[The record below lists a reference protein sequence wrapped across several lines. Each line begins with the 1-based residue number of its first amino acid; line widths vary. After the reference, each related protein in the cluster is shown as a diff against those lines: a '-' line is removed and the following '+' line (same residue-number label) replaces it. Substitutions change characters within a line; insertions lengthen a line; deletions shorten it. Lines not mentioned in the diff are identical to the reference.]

1 MNSGLIIIGSAPCF
15 GADLLKILNKVW
27 GWDYMAIG
35 LDAIDKHPG
44 RIEYM
49 ATYHPLDIKEALSR
63 RAKAGGNTDYK
74 VISHQPGENIDI
86 VYPYK
91 APSGSS
97 ALFGA
102 LAGIKLGY
110 DKIILCGCPMDGAY
124 EQFRQG
130 WQAHLDE
137 YVGKV
142 RSMSGW
148 TKNFLGE
155 PAGEWLA
162 EE

>member
-1 MNSGLIIIGSAPCF
+1 MNSGLIIIGSAPCLED
-15 GADLLKILNKVW
+15 DLSKIPE
-27 GWDYMAIG
+27 GIWDYMAIG
-35 LDAIDKHPG
+35 LDAINKHPG
-44 RIEYM
+44 RIKYM

-86 VYPYK
+86 VYLYK

-97 ALFGA
+97 ALLGI
-102 LAGIKLGY
+102 LAGIRLGY

-148 TKNFLGE
+148 TRDFLSL
-155 PAGEWLA
+155 PTDEWLG
-162 EE
+162 

>member
-15 GADLLKILNKVW
+15 GDDLLKVLNKVW

-35 LDAIDKHPG
+35 LDAIDKHLG
-44 RIEYM
+44 HIGFM
-49 ATYHPLDIKEALSR
+49 ATYHPDDIKPAFSKREHVN
-63 RAKAGGNTDYK
+63 GNTDYQ
-74 VISHQPGENIDI
+74 VISHVEKEGVDI

-97 ALFGA
+97 ALLGV

-155 PAGEWLA
+155 PTGEWLA